1 MDDLSWTD
9 ELCAD
14 EVQALSRAAVL
25 NGEVLLGSL
34 AEVEPTDDSPLSGQ
48 PVTVEG
54 LAAGFK
60 GRGPFRKR
68 LWVAAWVRSE
78 AGESARVLA
87 SKLKV
92 KTSSLA

>member
-1 MDDLSWTD
+1 MEDLSWTD

-14 EVQALSRAAVL
+14 DVQSLTRAAVL

-34 AEVEPTDDSPLSGQ
+34 AQVSADEEVPFRGQ
-48 PVTVEG
+48 DVTVDA

-78 AGESARVLA
+78 TGESGRVLA
-87 SKLKV
+87 SMLKV
-92 KTSSLA
+92 KTSPAL